1 MLGVALFFIG
11 AVLVVNGVAL
21 TGRIEPRDA
30 AGLNLLV
37 GLLALLINLV
47 GLVQASE
54 PPQYFSSAGGLL
66 FAFTYLYLAAVQWR
80 GLQGA
85 GLGWYCLFV
94 AISALVYAG
103 TSHDVRFGAMWLLWS
118 SLWFLFFVALGLK
131 RRVRFLPGYT
141 IAIGVGTCWLPGML
155 MMTGRW

>member
-1 MLGVALFFIG
+1 MERRVGRTG
-11 AVLVVNGVAL
+11 A
-21 TGRIEPRDA
+21 
-30 AGLNLLV
+30 
-37 GLLALLINLV
+37 
-47 GLVQASE
+47 
-54 PPQYFSSAGGLL
+54 PQYFSSAGGLL

-103 TSHDVRFGAMWLLWS
+103 TSHDLRFGAMWLLWS

-131 RRVRFLPGYT
+131 RCVRFLPGYT

>member
-37 GLLALLINLV
+37 GLLALLINLA
-47 GLVQASE
+47 GLVQASA

-80 GLQGA
+80 GLQGV

-103 TSHDVRFGAMWLLWS
+103 TSHDVRVGTMWLMWS